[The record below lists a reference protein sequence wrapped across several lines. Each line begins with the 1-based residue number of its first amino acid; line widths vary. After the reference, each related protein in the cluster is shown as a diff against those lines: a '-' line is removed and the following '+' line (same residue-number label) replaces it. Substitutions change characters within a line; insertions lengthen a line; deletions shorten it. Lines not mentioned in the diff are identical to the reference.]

1 MNPLRL
7 IVLKARDIL
16 GLPSMQEIFPGVY
29 AGDFG
34 DVYRVKDLSVRNIQF
49 ILNVA
54 DEKNDPDLSKYAAF
68 TQAKCGLED
77 WNSPR
82 NEANVLAA
90 LNKLDRWYGEC
101 ISVTVKLKPIVA
113 ILVHCEGGRNRTLYV
128 LARWWAR
135 RTGRNWREV
144 ADEIIAKRPEM
155 ALHPWMIKQG
165 PK

>member
-1 MNPLRL
+1 MNWLKL
-7 IVLKARDIL
+7 TLLKARDIL

-34 DVYRVKDLSVRNIQF
+34 DAGRVKELKARNIMYV
-49 ILNVA
+49 LNVA
-54 DEKNDPDLSKYAAF
+54 AEINDFDLSRAAIV
-68 TQAKCGLED
+68 QAKLPLYD
-77 WNSPR
+77 RDSPT
-82 NEANVLAA
+82 NEVEVCRAMD
-90 LNKLDRWYGEC
+90 KLTLWYTTR
-101 ISVTVKLKPIVA
+101 SMAKNPQPN

-144 ADEIIAKRPEM
+144 ADEIIATRPEM
-155 ALHPWMIKQG
+155 ALHDWMIKQG